1 MFTRNA
7 ATSVFEDDIKGS
19 LEPGKLADLAVLS
32 GDIMEVAD
40 DDLAS
45 LEVVVTM
52 VGGRAAH
59 DPEGVLGG

>member
-7 ATSVFEDDIKGS
+7 ATSVFEGDLKGS

-40 DDLAS
+40 DDVAA
-45 LEVVVTM
+45 LEVVATM
-52 VGGRAAH
+52 VGGQAAH
-59 DPEGVLGG
+59 DPQKVLTG